1 LLAQRE
7 DHQSTQHMLGWHA
20 LVLSSLALLSVTREV
35 DAHQITEVR
44 LGCLFPHQPRKFGR
58 FAAVVMAVQEINSSP
73 ELLRGITLRL
83 AARDSACDAVYALYG
98 AHQLAESSFS
108 GSGVDAIIGAACSS
122 ASIAA
127 ADFLKLDHIPLVS
140 PSSTS
145 AALSDGVAYPYFA
158 RTAPSDAWQSFA
170 LADLV
175 EHLLGVQRVAT
186 VNSEDSYGSVG
197 MLEFLREAERR
208 NLNVRSSTTFA
219 NGQVDFSSNV
229 KALQKST
236 ALVVV
241 LFCQAADAKRFIK
254 AVQTTLQNITYV
266 GSESVTSAVSS
277 MITNSKQEAGR

>member
-1 LLAQRE
+1 MGHAPAISAMR
-7 DHQSTQHMLGWHA
+7 GWRA
-20 LVLSSLALLSVTREV
+20 LMLSSLLAVTG
-35 DAHQITEVR
+35 AHQITEVR
-44 LGCLFPHQPRKFGR
+44 LGGLFPHAVGKYGR
-58 FAAVVMAVQEINSSP
+58 FAAFVMAIQEINSSP
-73 ELLRGITLRL
+73 ELLRGVTLRF
-83 AARDSACDAVYALYG
+83 AVRDSACDPVYAQYG
-98 AHQLAESSFS
+98 AHQLAQSSFS
-108 GSGVDAIIGAACSS
+108 GNGVDAVIGAACSS
-122 ASIAA
+122 ASMAA
-127 ADFLKLDHIPLVS
+127 ADNLELAHIPLVS

-145 AALSDGVAYPYFA
+145 AALSNGAAYPYFA

-197 MLEFLREAERR
+197 MREFLREAERR
-208 NLNVRSSTTFA
+208 NLYVRSSTTFA

-241 LFCQAADAKRFIK
+241 LFCQAADAERFIE
-254 AVQTTLQNITYV
+254 AVQTTIPNVTFV

-277 MITNSKQEAGR
+277 MVTSSSEQAR